1 LYYRDELAGL
11 FKTRNQYRGGL
22 GADEEQELDQFNGS
36 AIIYDR
42 SEKSVCLPKSAISRT
57 GSIQWEVLAAMMG
70 DHNDYN
76 GNFARW
82 LFCAAKSPKRY
93 LDLVGENTAP
103 DTGISEALRQLY
115 IKLALVPEQDYLLST
130 EAAALFEAW
139 QHSLVDA
146 QVAEESYG
154 LRVVYA

>member
-1 LYYRDELAGL
+1 
-11 FKTRNQYRGGL
+11 
-22 GADEEQELDQFNGS
+22 
-36 AIIYDR
+36 
-42 SEKSVCLPKSAISRT
+42 
-57 GSIQWEVLAAMMG
+57 
-70 DHNDYN
+70 

-130 EAAALFEAW
+130 EAAVLFEAW

-154 LRVVYA
+154 LRVVYAKIEAYTA